1 MLPACSRGGST
12 AGDGQLE
19 VRPRAGAARTVSVPT
34 TTFHNVSLLLA
45 PGRVMSPRRSTEQL
59 VDRALELVG
68 RDGVRVADVGTGS
81 GAIAVTL
88 ALLAPHAEV
97 WATDSS
103 ASAVS
108 LARAN
113 AGQQGVGERV
123 HVLAGDLLEPIPG
136 DLDLVLANLPYLPAS
151 LRSDERYA
159 DLAGEPTAAVFAAGD
174 GLDLCRGLLESAAD
188 RLSPGGRVLL
198 QYRAQV
204 FEAEATELD
213 ALRERLEAAAAL
225 AA

>member
-1 MLPACSRGGST
+1 M
-12 AGDGQLE
+12 
-19 VRPRAGAARTVSVPT
+19 PT

-45 PGRVMSPRRSTEQL
+45 PGRVMSPRRSSERL

-97 WATDSS
+97 WATDIS

-113 AGQQGVGERV
+113 AARQGVGERV
-123 HVLAGDLLEPIPG
+123 HVLPGDLLEPIPG
-136 DLDLVLANLPYLPAS
+136 ELDLVLANLPYLPATLS
-151 LRSDERYA
+151 SDERYA
-159 DLAGEPTAAVFAAGD
+159 DLAGEPAFAVFATGD
-174 GLDLCRGLLESAAD
+174 GLDLCRALIDSAAT
-188 RLSPGGRVLL
+188 RLSPGGKVLL
-198 QYRAQV
+198 QYRAEV
-204 FEAEATELD
+204 YEAGLAELD
-213 ALRERLEAAAAL
+213 ALRTRLETALAL